1 MSIRLLPVLVTKV
14 DNSSGQ
20 QELLTSRYTAVV
32 SSSGLSQQKLPS
44 LFTSQLRRKLHR
56 LARATPI
63 PPQHQKPPQTRQY
76 PIQGPTSPHSFARP
90 SQQTFQLSTTNSTT
104 NSDSSPFSCWSL
116 TTGKPPGNLARMN
129 SPAQNT
135 AYTPLESLLLF
146 HYLSTHGTHPSSFA
160 LISQL
165 ILKNPVIKAEATFD
179 RGRLSPDALR
189 EFYHVRLAEA
199 ESEFALSERNFN
211 GDGKPGSQTISRK
224 SKTKNSTTAPSE
236 ADKLRLVKVLTSR
249 LYERYRKVSLR
260 QIQELEERY
269 QHLNH
274 EIDEINEGKWD
285 ERLAREEQARTRD
298 RSKSRM
304 SFDFRDKVSSP
315 PSDRRIIPVDSMIE
329 GSSTAAGSGEMALLP
344 TKPPLPSVSAPILP
358 PIPDPTVTSIKPE
371 KSTPPVPSNVVTPQ
385 VPPPHTQLSQAQ
397 VPCPTS
403 QMRYEHTQPA
413 PAIGAGEVLG
423 HQPSFPPQKPHTH
436 NSMSPSSGR
445 TSIPK
450 ILPGPMPIPP
460 KMEAVPPPPH
470 PNTSLPGAPPPAR
483 PQAKVE
489 APAPVPPPTR
499 LTYPPITP
507 RTPGQSVWPVT
518 PAPAQSM
525 QMAGQQAQGSP
536 PSMGSL
542 HQLADVVDSRRKQ
555 KHPPPSRPPYQQYP
569 ALGLPDRIQ
578 PVICTPI
585 YDRATASA
593 GPALPSGGYGILYPP
608 QTPSTPAPIQQQY
621 SQTQP
626 RPIAAAPVTTFQQYT
641 PTPAAPAQQPRQ
653 PAQASSVP
661 RVSPVSQKITPR
673 PSPIPQTSY
682 VSPRKAP
689 PPPINT
695 GTPVHAPSIPV
706 QPMASE
712 EELASPG
719 SPIPPRPDEISPIS
733 TPGGSPRVLSP
744 KPIVIEKICS
754 KKRLFG
760 ESKFVEISPEN
771 EDEGSTEKS
780 PDGKPPP
787 KKQKSSKAD
796 KKATG
801 KPPGRVSVVRT
812 SSAEPP
818 PSKVTRSASAETER
832 RASRSPSTE
841 PLPANKQK
849 AAKTVVSPISEGS
862 EVKDEELSEI
872 DNDDAIMASPAP
884 ARKGKEVE
892 GKKTGNGRA
901 TRKTSASGRKADAE
915 ATEREDTISQTPRSK
930 PPKRKRNPSQSDAEE
945 ESKGETTTVSPR
957 KPFHRPPKLEPQN
970 SSITTGIG
978 SPLPTGVAIGQQQM
992 VVATKKFLQ
1001 LSAPLLGDIS
1011 SHKFANLFTNP
1022 VNERLAPGY
1031 RNLVY
1036 KPEDLKCNP
1045 LSLLHIKDS
1054 KANNLTAIKAAVKAG
1069 AAVVTNASTGTPAI
1083 TTPTTESIA
1092 ASTPPANA
1100 STFTTLPATTLN
1112 TPPKGI
1118 VNSVQLE
1125 KELFRMFANAMMY
1138 NKSTSE
1144 IAKETVV
1151 MARDVE
1157 GMVDNFRT
1165 AEEAGMKKALCA
1177 SFGPAKKSGGAGGG
1191 SAGGAGSERERERER
1206 TAGTVAEE
1214 GEEGEGSTVAGA
1226 EEESMAGEGTEK
1238 EIEDGGGGG
1247 QEGKKKVGRK
1257 KKRR

>member
-1 MSIRLLPVLVTKV
+1 
-14 DNSSGQ
+14 
-20 QELLTSRYTAVV
+20 
-32 SSSGLSQQKLPS
+32 
-44 LFTSQLRRKLHR
+44 
-56 LARATPI
+56 
-63 PPQHQKPPQTRQY
+63 
-76 PIQGPTSPHSFARP
+76 
-90 SQQTFQLSTTNSTT
+90 
-104 NSDSSPFSCWSL
+104 
-116 TTGKPPGNLARMN
+116 MN
-129 SPAQNT
+129 SPSQNT

-199 ESEFALSERNFN
+199 ESEFALGDKNFN
-211 GDGKPGSQTISRK
+211 GDGKPGSQTIPRK
-224 SKTKNSTTAPSE
+224 SKTEIGTTALSE

-269 QHLNH
+269 QHLNN
-274 EIDEINEGKWD
+274 EIDQINEGIWD
-285 ERLAREEQARTRD
+285 ERLAKEEQARTRD

-315 PSDRRIIPVDSMIE
+315 PSDRRITPVDSMIE
-329 GSSTAAGSGEMALLP
+329 GSSAATGSGEMAPLP
-344 TKPPLPSVSAPILP
+344 TKPPLLPIAAPTLP
-358 PIPDPTVTSIKPE
+358 PILNPTIPSTKPE
-371 KSTPPVPSNVVTPQ
+371 KSTPPVLPNVGTPQ
-385 VPPPHTQLSQAQ
+385 PLPLLPQLSQAQ

-403 QMRYEHTQPA
+403 QVRYDHMQPA
-413 PAIGAGEVLG
+413 PVVGAGEVLG
-423 HQPSFPPQKPHTH
+423 HQPSFSPKKPHAH
-436 NSMSPSSGR
+436 NSISPSSGR
-445 TSIPK
+445 TSTPK

-483 PQAKVE
+483 PQAKIE
-489 APAPVPPPTR
+489 APVPVPPPAR

-518 PAPAQSM
+518 PVPAQPV

-536 PSMGSL
+536 PGLAGL
-542 HQLADVVDSRRKQ
+542 HQLADVADSRRKQ
-555 KHPPPSRPPYQQYP
+555 KHPPPSRPSYQQYP
-569 ALGLPDRIQ
+569 PLGLPDRIQ
-578 PVICTPI
+578 PVTCTPV
-585 YDRATASA
+585 YDRAPASA
-593 GPALPSGGYGILYPP
+593 GPALPSGGGYGILYPP
-608 QTPSTPAPIQQQY
+608 QTPSTPVPIQQQY

-641 PTPAAPAQQPRQ
+641 PTPAAAAQQPRQ
-653 PAQASSVP
+653 SAQASPVP
-661 RVSPVSQKITPR
+661 RVSPVSQKIAPR
-673 PSPIPQTSY
+673 PSPLPPTSY

-695 GTPVHAPSIPV
+695 GTPVHAPSIPI
-706 QPMASE
+706 QPMANE
-712 EELASPG
+712 EEEMATPG
-719 SPIPPRPDEISPIS
+719 SPIQPGPDDISPIS

-744 KPIVIEKICS
+744 KPTVIEKIRN
-754 KKRLFG
+754 KKRLFS
-760 ESKFVEISPEN
+760 ESKSGEISPKN
-771 EDEGSTEKS
+771 KDGGSTEKS
-780 PDGKPPP
+780 PDGKPPS
-787 KKQKSSKAD
+787 KRQKSKAD
-796 KKATG
+796 KKAIG
-801 KPPGRVSVVRT
+801 KPLGRISVVRT
-812 SSAEPP
+812 SSTEPP
-818 PSKVTRSASAETER
+818 PSRVTRSASAEAER
-832 RASRSPSTE
+832 RASRSPSAE
-841 PLPANKQK
+841 PPPTNKQK
-849 AAKTVVSPISEGS
+849 AAKTAVSPISEGS

-872 DNDDAIMASPAP
+872 DNDDAIMASPALV
-884 ARKGKEVE
+884 RKGKEVE
-892 GKKTGNGRA
+892 GKKTGNGRT
-901 TRKTSASGRKADAE
+901 TRKAPASGRKADTE
-915 ATEREDTISQTPRSK
+915 AAEREDTIAQTPRSK
-930 PPKRKRNPSQSDAEE
+930 TPKRKRNPSQSDAEE
-945 ESKGETTTVSPR
+945 ESKGETTTVSLR
-957 KPFHRPPKLEPQN
+957 KPFHRPPKLEPQS

-978 SPLPTGVAIGQQQM
+978 SPLPTGLAIGQQQM

-1022 VNERLAPGY
+1022 VNERMAPGY

-1036 KPEDLKCNP
+1036 KPEDLK
-1045 LSLLHIKDS
+1045 S
-1054 KANNLTAIKAAVKAG
+1054 IKAAVKAG
-1069 AAVVTNASTGTPAI
+1069 AAAVTNASTGTPAI

-1092 ASTPPANA
+1092 ASTPPANT
-1100 STFTTLPATTLN
+1100 SSFTTLLATSLN

-1138 NKSTSE
+1138 NKSSSE
-1144 IAKETVV
+1144 IAKETVM

-1165 AEEAGMKKALCA
+1165 AEEAGMKKALGA
-1177 SFGPAKKSGGAGGG
+1177 SFGPARKLGGAGGG

-1238 EIEDGGGGG
+1238 ETEDGGGGGGGGG